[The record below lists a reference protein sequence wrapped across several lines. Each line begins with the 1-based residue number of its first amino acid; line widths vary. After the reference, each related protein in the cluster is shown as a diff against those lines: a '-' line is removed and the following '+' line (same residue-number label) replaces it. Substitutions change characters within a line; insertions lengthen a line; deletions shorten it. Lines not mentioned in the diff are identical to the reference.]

1 MLDVAS
7 IAVPRINIINRI
19 VAGIL
24 DDVRRLNGMYHM
36 LYKIHQ
42 QQRTDDRHDNP
53 KGHRQLRYAKGHII
67 LMNRLEYQQA
77 IAKGANKRS

>member
-1 MLDVAS
+1 MKLLDIMMFSITLMLDVAS
-7 IAVPRINIINRI
+7 IAVPIINIINRI

-42 QQRTDDRHDNP
+42 QQRTDNSHDNG
-53 KGHRQLRYAKGHII
+53 KGYG
-67 LMNRLEYQQA
+67 
-77 IAKGANKRS
+77 